1 MVFTQPKPKKDKPRP
16 AVGPNEPVPG
26 IRVKDQMAQVSANAD
41 DYAAA
46 RVGIFF
52 PAHNQTPA
60 DGNLTGQCVTLN
72 KWFLAEMTDVPNAFS
87 ARGDARYVGDTL
99 VKQGYAVE
107 VPYAN
112 RKRGDFVVYKY
123 GTYGHIGVLLSGDR
137 IFEENV
143 NAGGAKRRL
152 VDGAYVYAARIG
164 SLGESWRPVRPNI
177 YRIKSYSERGSGQ
190 MIVQDA
196 DNWYNRLN
204 KTHQLIYGR
213 DLSRANFKGFVGKDF
228 LTFVEFISDSP
239 EADTVQHWQTVGK
252 TAVNDK
258 WDKQIYA
265 LQDKVKALSTRPTA
279 EELKAAK
286 DQAADLAKQ
295 VTDANER
302 AKAAEEKSAALEVE
316 HIKAQETGNAFTR
329 WLGEQLNKILG
340 KGQGET
346 PG

>member
-1 MVFTQPKPKKDKPRP
+1 
-16 AVGPNEPVPG
+16 
-26 IRVKDQMAQVSANAD
+26 MAHIAANAD

-52 PAHNQTPA
+52 PAHNQTPV

-72 KWFLAEMTDVPNAFS
+72 KWFLAEMTDVPNPFS

-99 VKQGYAVE
+99 VNQGYAVE
-107 VPYAN
+107 VPYSQ
-112 RKRGDFVVYKY
+112 RQRGDFVVYKY

-143 NAGGAKRRL
+143 NAGGAKRKL
-152 VDGAYVYAARIG
+152 VDGDYVYSARIG
-164 SLGESWRPVRPNI
+164 SLSESWRPVRPNI
-177 YRIKSYSERGSGQ
+177 YRIKSYSEKGSGQ

-258 WDKQIYA
+258 WDQQIYT
-265 LQDKVKALSTRPTA
+265 LQDQVRALSTRPTK
-279 EELKAAK
+279 EELDNVKQ
-286 DQAADLAKQ
+286 QAASLSTQ
-295 VTDANER
+295 VTL
-302 AKAAEEKSAALEVE
+302 AKAAADAAEKKSAALEVE

-329 WLGEQLNKILG
+329 WIGEQLNKILG
-340 KGQGET
+340 KG
-346 PG
+346 